1 MKIIAGLIISVFM
14 LNTVMA
20 DEGFPLRPKYKD
32 VPYILIDDLAAE
44 YDKVIIVDVRSQFEY
59 DIVRINKAT
68 NILVSKATFLKEL
81 EKLRAKDGAQKLI
94 FYCNG
99 HTCKKSYQATEKAMK
114 AGFKNCFAFDA
125 GIFDWIKAQGERG
138 TLLGQTPVDT
148 KKIIS
153 KDALA
158 AKTLSY
164 DKFAEAANAGGA
176 MIIDVRDPIQR
187 EKKLSLKGIK
197 NIPLDR
203 MKNLVKAKKFQ
214 DKHLLIF
221 DAVGKQV
228 KWLQYYL
235 EENGYKNYSFLLKG
249 VSSAP

>member
-1 MKIIAGLIISVFM
+1 MKVVSGLIISIFI
-14 LNTVMA
+14 LNSVMA
-20 DEGFPLRPKYKD
+20 EEGFPLRAKYKD
-32 VPYILIDDLAAE
+32 APYILIDDLVAE
-44 YDKVIIVDVRSQFEY
+44 YDKVIIVDVRSKFEF
-59 DIVRINKAT
+59 DIVRINKAS

-81 EKLRAKDGAQKLI
+81 EKLRAKNGDKKLI

-125 GIFDWIKAQGERG
+125 GIFDWIKAQGSKG
-138 TLLGQTPVDT
+138 TLLGETPVDT

-164 DKFAEAANAGGA
+164 DKFAEAAKAGDA
-176 MIIDVRDPIQR
+176 MIIDARDPIQR
-187 EKKLSLKGIK
+187 EKKLTLKGIK

-203 MKNLVKAKKFQ
+203 LKNLVKAKKFQ

-228 KWLQYYL
+228 KWLHYYL
-235 EENGYKNYSFLLKG
+235 EENNYKNYSFLQKG